1 MNTTDRRPPA
11 GLSVEELEREGHR
24 TLQLSGE
31 LDIATVPLF
40 EASLD
45 RACTP
50 ETIALTLDLSGM
62 TFIDST
68 GLAAVVLASKV
79 AERNGYEFALV
90 RGPAAVQR
98 LFELTGLI
106 DALPFLDGHGPP
118 ASNAEAR
125 AELETGDA

>member
-11 GLSVEELEREGHR
+11 GLSVEELERNGRR

-45 RACTP
+45 RACAP
-50 ETIALTLDLSGM
+50 ETTALTLDLSGM

-98 LFELTGLI
+98 LFELTGLL
-106 DALPFLDGHGPP
+106 DALPFLDGDD
-118 ASNAEAR
+118 ASASAAEPRAR
-125 AELETGDA
+125 LETGDA

>member
-1 MNTTDRRPPA
+1 MNTTDRTPPA
-11 GLSVEELEREGHR
+11 GLSVEELEREGRR

-40 EASLD
+40 EASLE
-45 RACTP
+45 RSCAP
-50 ETIALTLDLSGM
+50 ETIALTLDLREM

-98 LFELTGLI
+98 LFELTGLT
-106 DALPFLDGHGPP
+106 DALPFLDGDDTS
-118 ASNAEAR
+118 ASGAETR
-125 AELETGDA
+125 AERETGDA